1 MSGCSGN
8 SWLNICS
15 RISEPS
21 LTSPALL
28 KAVTRRTG
36 FFTALLILPLLASGG
51 TTNLDAL
58 LEGSAELP
66 PVLTIAAIRMI
77 DGTPVRQEFR
87 GQSSAGIARGDPPDD
102 KTLFRVASISKLVT
116 ALGFMRLVES
126 GRIDLDADVSKHLGF
141 TLRHPD
147 SEQPIT
153 ARMLLSHTSSI
164 RDADRYS
171 LPPDQPVSAFFEPK
185 SPYYSEGRHFDPEH
199 PPGANYFH
207 YANLNY
213 GLLGTL
219 IERVSGSRF
228 DHFMQSELL
237 DPLALEASFNLAL
250 LDREARGRV
259 ATLYQYVEGQ
269 WTPRVDNRPDEA
281 EASDLVRV
289 ENPDGRDDAQLRS
302 LSGYVI
308 GRNGTVFSPQGGLR
322 ISLSG
327 LTRVARLM
335 VNRGVL
341 NGHRLLGA
349 ESIELMER
357 TAWQYRAGNG
367 DDYGGLFL
375 SWGLGLQRFTGQAT
389 ARGGDRLFV
398 GDQGGFLGHLGE
410 AYGLVS
416 GLFYHPRTGEIL
428 VYVLNGTA
436 SDPAQYPGSYSAF
449 YRWEEVL
456 LTELFSA
463 SPASAA
469 H

>member
-1 MSGCSGN
+1 M
-8 SWLNICS
+8 
-15 RISEPS
+15 R
-21 LTSPALL
+21 

-36 FFTALLILPLLASGG
+36 IFTALMIVPLLASSGPSS
-51 TTNLDAL
+51 LDVL

-66 PVLTIAAIRMI
+66 PVLTIAAIRMV

-87 GQSSAGIARGDPPDD
+87 GQSSVGIAGGGPPND

-126 GRIDLDADVSKHLGF
+126 GRIHLDADVSDHLGF
-141 TLRHPD
+141 ALRHPH

-153 ARMLLSHTSSI
+153 ARMLLSHTSSV
-164 RDADRYS
+164 RDADRYT
-171 LPPDQPVSAFFEPK
+171 LPPDQPVSAFFEPT
-185 SPYYSEGRHFDPEH
+185 SPYYSEGRHLDPEH
-199 PPGANYFH
+199 PPGTNYFH

-228 DHFMQSELL
+228 DQYMQTEVL
-237 DPLALEASFNLAL
+237 DPLDLEASFNPAL
-250 LDREARGRV
+250 LDSALRARI
-259 ATLYQYVEGQ
+259 AALYQYQEGQ
-269 WTPRVDNRPDEA
+269 WVSRVDDFTDRETAPDK
-281 EASDLVRV
+281 VRV
-289 ENPDGRDDAQLRS
+289 ENPDGLDDASLSS

-341 NGHRLLGA
+341 DGHRLLHA
-349 ESIELMER
+349 ESVRMMER
-357 TAWQYRAGNG
+357 AAWQYQAGNG

-375 SWGLGLQRFTGQAT
+375 SWGLGPQRFTGQAT
-389 ARGGDRLFV
+389 KRGGDRLFV
-398 GDQGGFLGHLGE
+398 GDEGGFLGHLGE
-410 AYGLVS
+410 AYGLLS

-449 YRWEEVL
+449 YRWEEIL